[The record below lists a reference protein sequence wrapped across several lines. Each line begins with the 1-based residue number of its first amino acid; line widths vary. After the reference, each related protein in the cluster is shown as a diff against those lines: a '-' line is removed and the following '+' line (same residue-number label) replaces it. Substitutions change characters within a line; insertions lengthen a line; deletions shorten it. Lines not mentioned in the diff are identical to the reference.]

1 MSIHRTLVGLML
13 ALAAPAQAAA
23 QGDAAQLAIAHIV
36 EKIATLEDA
45 DASLDMV
52 YETLTA
58 YALNPLNLNTASV
71 AELMQLCVLNEFQAE
86 SVLEYIAQYGEM
98 QTPYELQFVQ
108 GITQEMMMLMLPFVA
123 TQPREANAQP
133 TLRQMLTGGQHRVLM
148 RARQTLEQAR
158 GYREGQY
165 LGSPQSLY
173 ARYRYT
179 FRDRV
184 QWGFT
189 ADKDAGE
196 PFGGAQNKAGFD
208 FYSGHVQA
216 SKIGRLR
223 NIVVGDYYAQFGQG
237 LLLWQGGSFGK
248 SSDAFSIAKQ
258 GSGVRAYSGADENR
272 FFRGL
277 AASLD
282 VARNLRA
289 TAFFSYKNID
299 ANADTTGVFSTLQT
313 SGLHNTASTMAG
325 KNTVSEMVAGGN
337 VSYSFRKLRIGVS
350 GLWHSFGGD
359 YQHNPA
365 PYRYF
370 ELSKNTNANLSAD
383 YRWYVR
389 RAHLFGEVGLSQNGG
404 LATLNGCAADVAPRL
419 QLVALHRYYQPQY
432 QAYYANAFAEGGKTA
447 NENGFY
453 LGANI
458 TPHAKVKASLYFD
471 ASSFEWLRFRAMSP
485 SRGFDFLLQTAYAAT
500 RSCSMYV
507 RLRYDN
513 KQENMPADAQPTRA
527 VGSLEK
533 LHLRYNIGYQLVDGL
548 RCETRVEA
556 ASSQAEGG
564 TREYGAMAFQSLQY
578 SWQQLSFSL
587 RYAMFNTS
595 SFATAIYA
603 YENDAAYAFSVPA
616 YYGQG
621 SRWYVNLC
629 WQPVEQLDIWL
640 RCAQTT
646 HFDRDTIGDGAA
658 QIAAD
663 HQTEVKLQVMVKF

>member
-1 MSIHRTLVGLML
+1 MSTHRTLVVVLL
-13 ALAAPAQAAA
+13 LLAAPLRVAA
-23 QGDAAQLAIAHIV
+23 QSDSAQLAIANIV
-36 EKIATLEDA
+36 EKISTLENA

-58 YALNPLNLNTASV
+58 YAINPLNLNTASV

-86 SVLEYIAQYGEM
+86 SVREYITQYGEM
-98 QTPYELQFVQ
+98 QTAYELQFVQ
-108 GITQEMMMLMLPFVA
+108 GITQEMMMLMLPFVTA
-123 TQPREANAQP
+123 QPRAALAQP
-133 TLRQMLTGGQHRVLM
+133 TLRQMLTGGQHRLLM
-148 RARQTLEQAR
+148 RAKQTVEEAR

-179 FRDRV
+179 YRDRV

-196 PFGGAQNKAGFD
+196 PFGGAQNRAGFD

-248 SSDAFSIAKQ
+248 SSDAFSVAKQ
-258 GSGVRAYSGADENR
+258 GNGARAYSGADENM
-272 FFRGL
+272 FFRGI

-282 VARNLRA
+282 VTRNLRA

-299 ANADTTGVFSTLQT
+299 TNADTAGTFSTLQT

-325 KNTVSEMVAGGN
+325 KNTVGEMVAGGN
-337 VSYSFRKLRIGVS
+337 VSYSFKKLRLGMS
-350 GLWHSFGGD
+350 GLWHRFGGD
-359 YQHNPA
+359 YQHKPA
-365 PYRYF
+365 PYRVF
-370 ELSKNTNANLSAD
+370 ELNQNSNANLSAD
-383 YRWYVR
+383 YRWYIKKV
-389 RAHLFGEVGLSQNGG
+389 HLFGEVGVSQNGG

-432 QAYYANAFAEGGKTA
+432 QAYYAGAFAEGGKTA

-458 TPHAKVKASLYFD
+458 TPHAKVKTSLYFD
-471 ASSFEWLRFRAMSP
+471 AASFEWLRFRAMSP
-485 SRGFDFLLQTAYAAT
+485 SRGFDFMLQADYAPT
-500 RSCSMYV
+500 RSCPMYL
-507 RLRYDN
+507 RLRFDS
-513 KQENMPADAQPTRA
+513 KQENLPADAQPTRA

-533 LHLRYNIGYQLVDGL
+533 LHLRYNISYQLVDGL

-556 ASSQAEGG
+556 ASSQVEGSA
-564 TREYGAMAFQSLQY
+564 REYGAMAFQSVQY
-578 SWQQLSFSL
+578 SWRQLAFSL

-603 YENDAAYAFSVPA
+603 YESDAAYAFTVPA

-621 SRWYVNLC
+621 SRWYVNLR
-629 WQPVEQLDIWL
+629 WQPVEQLNISL

-663 HQTEVKLQVMVKF
+663 HQTEVKLQVMLKF